1 MTNAQDLKA
10 YFEEVKGFGVLSTSN
25 MSGDVNAAVYSR
37 PHGMD
42 DGSLAIIMDDRLSHK
57 NVLENAKAHFLFME
71 TGPGYKGKRLS
82 LTMLRE
88 EEDTE
93 LLQDLCRRCHP
104 KELAK
109 EQSKRFLVFFRI
121 DKELPLIGVN
131 QTTND

>member
-1 MTNAQDLKA
+1 M
-10 YFEEVKGFGVLSTSN
+10 
-25 MSGDVNAAVYSR
+25 
-37 PHGMD
+37 
-42 DGSLAIIMDDRLSHK
+42 
-57 NVLENAKAHFLFME
+57 FME